1 MSKKSKRTRKM
12 SQISNDALS
21 RKNDVYTKVVNRE
34 MQTLNFRTWLRERP
48 FKESLLNVRGTQ
60 KCLKK
65 HKLCDCFIDSPE
77 YNYGMYG
84 GIPLRSLR
92 HEIEETI
99 RLAHPRQRRR
109 REVKK
114 LLEDGKED
122 GRLVNYDKVQETL
135 DEIINRN
142 YKHTLFGLTWSPTG
156 FDISRESTGLKLPP
170 IQMSREKS
178 REFLP
183 HPTNSNR
190 LQNRYKTFMLE
201 PSTTRF

>member
-1 MSKKSKRTRKM
+1 MT
-12 SQISNDALS
+12 QIFNDALN
-21 RKNDVYTKVVNRE
+21 RKNEVYAKVVNRE
-34 MQTLNFRTWLRERP
+34 KQNLNFRTWLRERP
-48 FKESLLNVRGTQ
+48 FKESLLQVRSTQ

-65 HKLCDCFIDSPE
+65 HKLCDCFVDSPE
-77 YNYGMYG
+77 YNHGMYG
-84 GIPLRSLR
+84 GIPLRALR

-99 RLAHPRQRRR
+99 KLAHPRQRRR
-109 REVKK
+109 REVKR

-135 DEIINRN
+135 DKILTRN
-142 YKHTLFGLTWSPTG
+142 YNTVFDLTWSPTG
-156 FDISRESTGLKLPP
+156 FDFSRESTGLRLPP

-183 HPTNSNR
+183 PPPDTSR